1 MALPNGQAASTAC
14 SPYFTFFPNVIV
26 CVGFNPIFILCP
38 KHKIENELDT
48 HYDNHH
54 IMVAVVMM
62 HHTILMSNT
71 SPLLHMCF

>member
-1 MALPNGQAASTAC
+1 MLLSVLASTLFLFYAQN
-14 SPYFTFFPNVIV
+14 TV
-26 CVGFNPIFILCP
+26 
-38 KHKIENELDT
+38 ENELDT
-48 HYDNHH
+48 HYANHH